1 MPSPCSALFMQPH
14 QPLPDLQPNPSQKE
28 TERLC
33 QSTLKKAALGLRV
46 DPFGLLTD
54 HWSGQASGAD
64 TESVSILF
72 VLETSESFSQ
82 HTVGIWLQINKLN
95 EALISLISKEV
106 GEKTVSLSAPVS
118 NGFDC
123 RRINCKDVKRL
134 SPIGDNAML
143 QLNTTLFT

>member
-1 MPSPCSALFMQPH
+1 MQCTVYATP
-14 QPLPDLQPNPSQKE
+14 PATARSSTKSKS
-28 TERLC
+28 ERDRK
-33 QSTLKKAALGLRV
+33 TLSKYLEKAALGLRV

-72 VLETSESFSQ
+72 VLETSESFKS
-82 HTVGIWLQINKLN
+82 IWLQINKLN
-95 EALISLISKEV
+95 EALISLIPKKV
-106 GEKTVSLSAPVS
+106 GEKTVGLSAPVS

>member
-1 MPSPCSALFMQPH
+1 MQWNAVTMQCTVYATP
-14 QPLPDLQPNPSQKE
+14 PATARSSTKSKS
-28 TERLC
+28 ERDRK
-33 QSTLKKAALGLRV
+33 TLSKYLGLRV

-72 VLETSESFSQ
+72 VLETSESFKS
-82 HTVGIWLQINKLN
+82 IWLQINKLN
-95 EALISLISKEV
+95 EALISLIPKKV
-106 GEKTVSLSAPVS
+106 GEKTVGLSAPVS

>member
-72 VLETSESFSQ
+72 VLETSESFKS
-82 HTVGIWLQINKLN
+82 IWLQINKLN
-95 EALISLISKEV
+95 EALISLIPKKV
-106 GEKTVSLSAPVS
+106 GEKTVGLSAPVS

>member
-1 MPSPCSALFMQPH
+1 M
-14 QPLPDLQPNPSQKE
+14 
-28 TERLC
+28 
-33 QSTLKKAALGLRV
+33 

-72 VLETSESFSQ
+72 VLETSESLSQ
-82 HTVGIWLQINKLN
+82 HTVGFGFNKLN
-95 EALISLISKEV
+95 KALLSLIPKEV

-123 RRINCKDVKRL
+123 RRINCKDGERL